1 MSEQKM
7 TLPWGN
13 EEVTLDLPEG
23 WRLNGVLEPS
33 SRPGVDDPIE
43 AVRGSLESPIGSPRL
58 CDMIEEGMKVA
69 VVIDDL
75 SRPTPVD
82 LILPT
87 VLEELRRGGV
97 QPGDVGSPEAE
108 PRWTTRSPQVTL
120 ITALGVHRPMREEEV
135 AARVGGGLLEG
146 LHWENHDCDDP
157 ERLEA
162 LGVTRRGTR
171 VLVNRSVTQADV
183 VVSIG
188 CIEPHIIASFGGGYK
203 NLIPGVAG
211 RETIAHNHTL
221 NCSAETFNMV
231 GQPIERNPMRLDLE
245 EAGRMLRPKVFIVNA
260 ILNSQQE
267 VVQVVAGDPIEAHRA
282 GVRDSA
288 SLYGADIPALG
299 DVVITDSHPMDQD
312 LRQGVKALANTIRA
326 VRRGGVHIT
335 LVRATEGVGV
345 FGLADSDIPLGRRA
359 LRLLS
364 PLLLRLVPRLKIKG
378 LGEED
383 RFFLYFAL
391 QAMRHADLLLYAP
404 TIPTDVRA
412 NLPFVTFVDSLDEA
426 LATARRRFP
435 NHAQVLAFP
444 YGGIT
449 YPVLPRAA

>member
-1 MSEQKM
+1 MR
-7 TLPWGN
+7 LPWGD
-13 EEVTLDLPEG
+13 ETVDLMLPESWYLSG
-23 WRLNGVLEPS
+23 SLEPS
-33 SRPGVDDPIE
+33 ARPAALDPSE
-43 AVRGSLESPIGSPRL
+43 AVRTSLQSPIGSPRL
-58 CDMIEEGMKVA
+58 SDLIEEGAKVA
-69 VVIDDL
+69 LVIDDL
-75 SRPTPVD
+75 SRPTPID
-82 LILPT
+82 LILPS
-87 VLEELRRGGV
+87 VLDELRRGGAR
-97 QPGDVGSPEAE
+97 QAE
-108 PRWTTRSPQVTL
+108 ITL
-120 ITALGVHRPMREEEV
+120 ITALGVHRPMTEAEIS
-135 AARVGGGLLEG
+135 ARVGRCASLSQSGGGDLLDV
-146 LHWENHDCDDP
+146 LRWENHNCDDL
-157 ERLEA
+157 ERLEE
-162 LGVTRRGTR
+162 LGVTERGTR
-171 VLVNRSVTQADV
+171 VLVNKAVSEADV

-221 NCSAETFNMV
+221 NCTAETFNMV

-245 EAGRMLRPKVFIVNA
+245 EAGRMLNPRVFIVNA

-288 SLYGADIPALG
+288 GLYGVDIPALA

-335 LVRATEGVGV
+335 LVRATEGLGV
-345 FGLADSDIPLGRRA
+345 FGLADSDLPLGRRA

-364 PLLLRLVPRLKIKG
+364 PLLLRLVPRLKIDG

-404 TIPTDVRA
+404 TIGADIRA
-412 NLPFVTFVDSLDEA
+412 NLPFVRFVDSLDEA
-426 LATARRRFP
+426 IATARPRFP
-435 NHAQVLAFP
+435 NRAEVLVFP

-449 YPVLPRAA
+449 YPVLPEDVT